1 MKRFNSRNIIGLV
14 MLSVLVLLVMLPAC
28 RQEQDPLDR
37 NRAPE
42 TVLTV
47 APPETINA
55 EYRVHMY
62 WYGEDK
68 DGIVTR
74 FMWYRS
80 DTLRTLRPDLEP
92 ELDLLDWNPEA
103 RKDDYESGTFT
114 MANDTVIVFTGFDV
128 TTGAM
133 LNRQAFHIVS
143 VDDGGRMDKTPARVQ
158 FFAKVNCIPEVKFW
172 FESETVGRKPYVPG
186 DYDTISMFE
195 PFCIRFIGATCNNLI
210 NGYQWIYGGSVY
222 PDYNGD
228 GIPDWYI
235 PAYDPPETVQVC
247 IGN

>member
-1 MKRFNSRNIIGLV
+1 

-62 WYGEDK
+62 WNGEDK

-114 MANDTVIVFTGFDV
+114 TANDTVIVFTGFDV

-133 LNRQAFHIVS
+133 LKGN
-143 VDDGGRMDKTPARVQ
+143 P
-158 FFAKVNCIPEVKFW
+158 
-172 FESETVGRKPYVPG
+172 
-186 DYDTISMFE
+186 
-195 PFCIRFIGATCNNLI
+195 NL
-210 NGYQWIYGGSVY
+210 VR
-222 PDYNGD
+222 
-228 GIPDWYI
+228 
-235 PAYDPPETVQVC
+235 T
-247 IGN
+247 